1 MDMKNLTS
9 FDDCLR
15 YSLDPLAKVLLI
27 FINRCYEYKR
37 KCLYELVLSG
47 GKILMPQ
54 WYVKI
59 LLVCTQH
66 ATLSKSGKILYIGIF
81 VIRFKEI
88 I

>member
-9 FDDCLR
+9 FNDCLR

-27 FINRCYEYKR
+27 FINRCYDYKR

-54 WYVKI
+54 WCVKI
-59 LLVCTQH
+59 LLVRTQR
-66 ATLSKSGKILYIGIF
+66 ATLSNSGKVLYIGIF
-81 VIRFKEI
+81 VIRFPD
-88 I
+88 